1 MKNKLRII
9 FGYLFSFLSVLLIVC
24 VVLMLI
30 IKFTVFKKG
39 YISNILYKSN
49 YYITLQTNII
59 EDMEDY
65 MMSSGLPEEILDK
78 IFTEEELKRDVN
90 IFIDNLY
97 LGKKTNLDTNYI
109 RERISQNI
117 SDYLKNNNVEVT
129 NDTDLESFKDEL
141 IKIYNNQ
148 VCLYKTLDGFVGM
161 VKKANNLLNKATII
175 VSVLLLI
182 VLILTILCKVKYF
195 DSIFISVGIILIFIR
210 FLIYE
215 KIDVENLLIISDNF
229 SKVLKSL
236 LIKIGN
242 IMFNCSIIFI
252 VVGLLLSSIVYFCCK
267 KGNKSLKN
275 NI

>member
-39 YISNILYKSN
+39 YINNILYKSN
-49 YYITLQTNII
+49 YYITLKTNII

-148 VCLYKTLDGFVGM
+148 VCLYKTLDSFVGM